1 MTWDSHL
8 YWNIDSGKWE
18 DKVSGMSPKESLDE
32 DSCENEHIHI
42 LKGLTHTKKKG
53 QKKNHKIKQ
62 KDSHA
67 IGHRLSTHIQVR

>member
-1 MTWDSHL
+1 MKTVVKM
-8 YWNIDSGKWE
+8 NTFTF
-18 DKVSGMSPKESLDE
+18 
-32 DSCENEHIHI
+32 
-42 LKGLTHTKKKG
+42 LKDWHTKKKG

>member
-1 MTWDSHL
+1 
-8 YWNIDSGKWE
+8 
-18 DKVSGMSPKESLDE
+18 MSPKESLDE

-42 LKGLTHTKKKG
+42 LKGLTHKKKRT
-53 QKKNHKIKQ
+53 KKNHKIKQ

>member
-8 YWNIDSGKWE
+8 YWNIGNGKWE

-42 LKGLTHTKKKG
+42 LKGLTHTKKKD
-53 QKKNHKIKQ
+53 KKKITK
-62 KDSHA
+62 
-67 IGHRLSTHIQVR
+67 